1 MPDRVGFIGIGN
13 IGTLMSLNILRA
25 GYPLVVYD
33 IVPSQMEPLL
43 GAGAEPATSPRDVAS
58 RCQTILLSLPNS
70 PIVEQVT
77 LGEGGIIEGAATGAI
92 VVDLTSGNPPH
103 TAEICARLTERGIH
117 FIDAGVSG
125 GLPGAEAATLGI
137 MIGGDGEV
145 FERVRPILEK
155 IGTNLFHMGPIGS
168 GHMTKALNNYLAA
181 TNLAAASEALVVATK
196 AGLDPEKVVAAFNA
210 SSGRSRATEERI
222 PNFVLKGDF
231 SHRGGMAMDLIVK
244 DLATACGIGK
254 DQGVPMFV
262 ANLMH
267 QLLMRISDEIGPKTP
282 NIAVARAFE
291 QWAGVE
297 ARGSQTTPP
306 S

>member
-1 MPDRVGFIGIGN
+1 MSDKVGFIGIGN
-13 IGTLMSLNILRA
+13 IGTPMSLNVLRA

-33 IVPSQMEPLL
+33 IRASQMEPLL
-43 GAGAEPATSPRDVAS
+43 RDGAEAAASPSDVAS
-58 RCQTILLSLPNS
+58 RCKTILLSLPNS
-70 PIVEQVT
+70 HVVEQVS
-77 LGEGGIIEGAATGAI
+77 LGQSGIIEGAAPDTA

-103 TAEICARLTERGIH
+103 TAMICARLAEKGIH

-125 GLPGAEAATLGI
+125 GIPGAEAATLGI

-155 IGTNLFHMGPIGS
+155 IGSNLYHMGRIGS
-168 GHMTKALNNYLAA
+168 GHMTKALNNFLAA
-181 TNLAAASEALVVATK
+181 TNLAAASEAMVVATK

-210 SSGRSRATEERI
+210 SSGRSWATEVRI

-231 SHRGGMAMDLIVK
+231 SHRGGMAMELIVK
-244 DLATACGIGK
+244 DLATACSIGK
-254 DQGVPMFV
+254 DQGVPMFI

-267 QLLMRISDEIGPKTP
+267 QLLMRISDEIGAKTP

-297 ARGSQTTPP
+297 VRS
-306 S
+306 SNSS

>member
-1 MPDRVGFIGIGN
+1 MPEKIGFIGIGN
-13 IGTLMSLNILRA
+13 IGTPMSLNVLRA

-33 IVPSQMEPLL
+33 ARRPQLEPLL
-43 GAGAEPATSPRDVAS
+43 KEGAEEAASPKDVAS
-58 RCQTILLSLPNS
+58 RCKTILLSLPNS

-77 LGEGGIIEGAATGAI
+77 LGENGIAEGAAPDTV

-103 TAEICARLTERGIH
+103 SASICARLAEKGIH

-125 GLPGAEAATLGI
+125 GIPGAEAATLGV

-145 FERVRPILEK
+145 FERARPVLEK
-155 IGTNLFHMGPIGS
+155 IGTKLFHMGPIGA
-168 GHMTKALNNYLAA
+168 GHMTKALNNFLGA

-231 SHRGGMAMDLIVK
+231 SYRGGMAMELIVK
-244 DLATACGIGK
+244 DVATACSIGK
-254 DQGVPMFV
+254 DQEVPMFI

-267 QLLMRISDEIGPKTP
+267 QLLMRISDQVGAKTP
-282 NIAVARAFE
+282 NIAVTKAFE
-291 QWAGVE
+291 EWAGVE
-297 ARGSQTTPP
+297 ARGSQSTQ
-306 S
+306 

>member
-1 MPDRVGFIGIGN
+1 MPDEVRPERSRRVGFIGIGN
-13 IGTLMSLNILRA
+13 IGTPMSLNVLRG

-33 IVPSQMEPLL
+33 TRPSQMEPLL
-43 GAGAEPATSPRDVAS
+43 REGAQAATSPRDVAS
-58 RCQTILLSLPNS
+58 RCGTILLSLPNS

-77 LGEGGIIEGAATGAI
+77 LGESGIVEGAEADTV

-103 TAEICARLTERGIH
+103 TATICARLAEKGIH

-125 GLPGAEAATLGI
+125 GIPGAEAATLGI

-145 FERVRPILEK
+145 FERARPVLEK
-155 IGTNLFHMGPIGS
+155 IGTNLYHMGPIGS
-168 GHMTKALNNYLAA
+168 GHMTKALNNFLAA

-231 SHRGGMAMDLIVK
+231 GYRGGMAMELIVK
-244 DLATACGIGK
+244 DLATACGVGK
-254 DQGVPMFV
+254 DQGRPHVHRQPDAPASNAHFRR
-262 ANLMH
+262 N
-267 QLLMRISDEIGPKTP
+267 
-282 NIAVARAFE
+282 RADD
-291 QWAGVE
+291 
-297 ARGSQTTPP
+297 P
-306 S
+306 

>member
-1 MPDRVGFIGIGN
+1 MPDKVGFIGIGN
-13 IGTLMSLNILRA
+13 IGTPMSLNVLRA

-33 IVPSQMEPLL
+33 IRSSQMEPLL
-43 GAGAEPATSPRDVAS
+43 RDGAEAAASPSDVAS
-58 RCQTILLSLPNS
+58 RCKTILLSLPNS
-70 PIVEQVT
+70 HVVEQVT
-77 LGEGGIIEGAATGAI
+77 LGERGIIEGAEPDTV

-103 TAEICARLTERGIH
+103 TAMICARLAEKGIH

-125 GLPGAEAATLGI
+125 GIRGAEAATLGI

-145 FERVRPILEK
+145 FERMRPILGK
-155 IGTNLFHMGPIGS
+155 IGSNLFHMGPIGA
-168 GHMTKALNNYLAA
+168 GHMTKALNNFLAA
-181 TNLAAASEALVVATK
+181 TNLAAACEAMVVATK

-210 SSGRSRATEERI
+210 SSGRSWATEVRI

-231 SHRGGMAMDLIVK
+231 SYRGGMAMELIVK

-254 DQGVPMFV
+254 DQGVPMFI

-267 QLLMRISDEIGPKTP
+267 QLLMRISDEIGAKTP

-297 ARGSQTTPP
+297 VRSSHQ
-306 S
+306 

>member
-1 MPDRVGFIGIGN
+1 MPDKVGFIGIGN
-13 IGTLMSLNILRA
+13 IGTPMSLNVLRA

-33 IVPSQMEPLL
+33 IRSSQMEPLL
-43 GAGAEPATSPRDVAS
+43 RDGAEAAASPSDVAS
-58 RCQTILLSLPNS
+58 RCKTILLSLPNS
-70 PIVEQVT
+70 HVVEQVS
-77 LGEGGIIEGAATGAI
+77 LGQSGIIEGAAPDTA

-103 TAEICARLTERGIH
+103 TAMICARLAEKGIH

-125 GLPGAEAATLGI
+125 GIPGAEAATLGI

-155 IGTNLFHMGPIGS
+155 IGSNLYHMGPIGS
-168 GHMTKALNNYLAA
+168 GHMTKALNNFLAA
-181 TNLAAASEALVVATK
+181 TNLAAASEAMVVATK

-210 SSGRSRATEERI
+210 SSGRSWATEVRI

-231 SHRGGMAMDLIVK
+231 SHRGGMAMELIVK
-244 DLATACGIGK
+244 DLATACSIGK
-254 DQGVPMFV
+254 DQGVPMFI

-267 QLLMRISDEIGPKTP
+267 QLLMRISDEIGAKTP

-297 ARGSQTTPP
+297 VRS
-306 S
+306 SN

>member
-1 MPDRVGFIGIGN
+1 MQEKVGFIGIGN
-13 IGTLMSLNILRA
+13 IGTPMSLNVLRA

-33 IVPSQMEPLL
+33 ARQSQMGPLL
-43 GAGAEPATSPRDVAS
+43 LEGAEAGISPKDVAS
-58 RCQTILLSLPNS
+58 RCKTILLSLPNS
-70 PIVEQVT
+70 LVVEQVT
-77 LGEGGIIEGAATGAI
+77 LGRDSIIEGAAPDTV

-103 TAEICARLTERGIH
+103 TAAICARLAEKGIH

-125 GLPGAEAATLGI
+125 GIPGAEAATLGI
-137 MIGGDGEV
+137 MIGGDAGA

-155 IGTNLFHMGPIGS
+155 IGANLYHMGPIGA
-168 GHMTKALNNYLAA
+168 GHMTKALNNFLAA
-181 TNLAAASEALVVATK
+181 ANLAAASEALVVATK
-196 AGLDPEKVVAAFNA
+196 AGLDPEKVVAAINA
-210 SSGRSRATEERI
+210 SSGRSWATEQRI

-231 SHRGGMAMDLIVK
+231 SYRGGMAMELIVK

-254 DQGVPMFV
+254 DQGVPMFI

-267 QLLMRISDEIGPKTP
+267 QLLMRISDEIGAKTP

-297 ARGSQTTPP
+297 VRGS
-306 S
+306 SHKSV

>member
-1 MPDRVGFIGIGN
+1 MPDKVGFIGIGN
-13 IGTLMSLNILRA
+13 IGTPMALNVLRS

-33 IVPSQMEPLL
+33 TRPSQMDALL
-43 GAGAEPATSPRDVAS
+43 REGAEAAASPREVAS
-58 RCQTILLSLPNS
+58 QCKTILLSLPNS
-70 PIVEQVT
+70 PVVEEVT
-77 LGEGGIIEGAATGAI
+77 LGEKGIAEGAEPGTI

-103 TAEICARLTERGIH
+103 TATICSRLAEKGIH

-125 GLPGAEAATLGI
+125 GVPGAEAATLGI
-137 MIGGDGEV
+137 MIGGDGAV
-145 FERVRPILEK
+145 FERARPVLEK
-155 IGTNLFHMGPIGS
+155 IGSNLYHMGPIGA
-168 GHMTKALNNYLAA
+168 GHMTKALNNFLAA

-231 SHRGGMAMDLIVK
+231 SYRGGMAMELIVK

-254 DQGVPMFV
+254 DQEVPMFI

-267 QLLMRISDEIGPKTP
+267 QLLMRISDEIGAKTP
-282 NIAVARAFE
+282 NIGVAKAME

-297 ARGSQTTPP
+297 ARGPQSTP
-306 S
+306 